1 MYRQHYVN
9 VCTSTSTGTGTGTGT
24 LPIQLYIYYHPWRSD
39 RQRAGAVLLISS
51 SVVMP
56 SQRDFSSMSNA
67 YLKTL
72 ITERGY
78 STAGLLTREELLE
91 RAEEA
96 AATPDLP
103 PLDPTASSSSSQ
115 PLHSHNVVDTCTS
128 SHNREFHGCNI
139 SE

>member
-1 MYRQHYVN
+1 MV
-9 VCTSTSTGTGTGTGT
+9 SM
-24 LPIQLYIYYHPWRSD
+24 
-39 RQRAGAVLLISS
+39 SS

-96 AATPDLP
+96 AATL
-103 PLDPTASSSSSQ
+103 
-115 PLHSHNVVDTCTS
+115 
-128 SHNREFHGCNI
+128 
-139 SE
+139 